1 MTLVKRLELAGYG
14 DAEILI
20 ADGLDDACI
29 GVAYRMD
36 SGQHLAVY
44 SMDKVVQCLTESGM
58 APNEARE
65 YAEFNT
71 FSAWVG
77 ERSPIWVDVL
87 FTEGLVVAAREADR
101 ADLEEELELRLV
113 ERDLLIEERDSLV
126 SEVERLRVD
135 NSLVNVVLAHDC
147 HVMRDALA
155 DIAGGGHVTPDRVVS
170 IARAALERVGGR

>member
-1 MTLVKRLELAGYG
+1 VTLVKRLELAGYG
-14 DAEILI
+14 DSEILI

-58 APNEARE
+58 EPDEARE

-87 FTEGLVVAAREADR
+87 FTEVLVAARDADR
-101 ADLEEELELRLV
+101 ADLEEVLELRLV

-170 IARAALERVGGR
+170 IARAALGRVGGR